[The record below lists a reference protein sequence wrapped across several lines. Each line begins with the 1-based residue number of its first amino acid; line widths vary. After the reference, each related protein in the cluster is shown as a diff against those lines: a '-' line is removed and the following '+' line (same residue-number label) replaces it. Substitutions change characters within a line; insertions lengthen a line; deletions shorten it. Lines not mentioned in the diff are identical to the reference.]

1 MKLRGGYRTF
11 GKDLPRCQVSL
22 PARNEWLVDR
32 TDDTV
37 EVAFEAQRMAL
48 RQRADMAGLTLNGC
62 NRMSA

>member
-11 GKDLPRCQVSL
+11 GKDLPRRQVSL

-37 EVAFEAQRMAL
+37 EVTFEAQRMAL
-48 RQRADMAGLTLNGC
+48 RQRADMVGLILNG
-62 NRMSA
+62 